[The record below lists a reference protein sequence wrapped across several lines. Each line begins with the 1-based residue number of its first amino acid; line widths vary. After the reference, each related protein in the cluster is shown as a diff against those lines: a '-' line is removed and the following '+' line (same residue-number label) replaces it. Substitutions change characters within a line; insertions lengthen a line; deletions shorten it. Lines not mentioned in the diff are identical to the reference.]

1 MDKAT
6 QKKKR
11 LLLSWHD
18 GIAVGAT
25 LIVLVIILLVT
36 LFGLPKGEVSESVLE
51 IRYRN
56 KIVSSSLKVVDNSNK
71 NVSYALSFRRELK
84 ANESYSTS
92 LNDEKKFNETS
103 LTLNQLKKLD
113 FEKDYRKGVDKYIVI
128 KDDLIDG
135 FSSFVGPQIDVL
147 VENGGFKVALENSP
161 KNYCSKQGFENKVN
175 WPIVCLPNS
184 FSVVLSSMY
193 MGGVNGQV

>member
-1 MDKAT
+1 MDKVT
-6 QKKKR
+6 QRKKR

-113 FEKDYRKGVDKYIVI
+113 FEKDYRKVVDKYIGQEV
-128 KDDLIDG
+128 KNLTPD
-135 FSSFVGPQIDVL
+135 SFVGPQIDVL

-193 MGGVNGQV
+193 MGDVNGQV